1 MNKDYRIK
9 EMKDILHF
17 LLALLKHDFN
27 DIGVYNNPLTS
38 TMARLEKGFS

>member
-17 LLALLKHDFN
+17 LLALLKLDFN
-27 DIGVYNNPLTS
+27 DIGVYDNPLTS